1 MKCLRS
7 LSLEDGRVYNI
18 PYIEMNSTVDVWMPV
33 SLQERFR
40 KLIEADE
47 HLRKWATVPK
57 VVPELLSK
65 EVRA

>member
-1 MKCLRS
+1 
-7 LSLEDGRVYNI
+7 
-18 PYIEMNSTVDVWMPV
+18 MNSTVDAWMPV

-65 EVRA
+65 EVRAY